1 MAEENLDDLQRR
13 ISEIAAKQRD
23 EMAALGAVTE
33 KTRREMESL
42 QREIKRSSSSLKK
55 VLQKELVD
63 SLDQIA
69 PAAKKAAD
77 NIGKLSQGATNLGL
91 GFAKNAN
98 QVSGSLEQLNPVI
111 DATTKV
117 ISGLV
122 GAVPLLGGVMSA
134 AAQAVGEAGKIIVTE
149 LDKTA
154 KVFQD
159 ISSVGGLTARG
170 MSGLRDQFV
179 KSGLSLE
186 SYRRVVNENSKTM
199 ALFRGSVGQG
209 AEDFTTAL
217 GQLTQDRTLRN
228 LGFTADTIAEGATA
242 FLEQQ
247 VKLGRARN
255 LTEAQLKEGTRAY
268 LDELDQL
275 SRVTGANRRELQKQQ
290 LAALSEQR
298 FRAKLNELQSTE
310 QGRQLAKSAQNLQ
323 AAIATQAPGISQGF
337 RDIFAAGG
345 AVTTDA
351 AKQLSVLTRGAA
363 QDIITRFQSGAIS
376 EQQAFEELARATGE
390 GTKAFE
396 GIAKYKD
403 LGGTIG
409 NFAEASNFARLAGK
423 DISEAFKIAKR
434 DQEENKKGQDALT
447 RGVVDAQVNLEKF
460 NIEINKSITNILPQA
475 GTVVSNFSN
484 IMLEAVEKLSTLAG
498 QGPEA
503 VGQAAKDVTL
513 NAVKAGA
520 AGLIDGLSFGLAGNL
535 DSFKELQASN
545 PAAYGAG
552 QIGSI
557 AVPGLVAAKTAKAAL
572 GNVVARKLPD
582 TGTLV
587 SKAKNTLGNLGASIG
602 AGTAGLAA
610 TVGAFLSAT
619 SSNTGSAGI
628 EQLKKLGIDRVKEGA
643 AAGGPS
649 SQRTVEVAKLLQGME
664 NFKEITGL
672 KDGYN
677 RGPTSLHNTGNAIDF
692 TVQRPPKNAQEGE
705 AMKAQ
710 ILAAI
715 GGRGRVLNEY
725 LTPAQ
730 GGDRHERTTGGHFH
744 VDGYRNG
751 GISTGPSSGY
761 FQKLHGTEAV
771 VPLPDGKTIP
781 VDVQGLFGNFN
792 WAENSQQQMD
802 LMQRQIDRL
811 EQLVD
816 LTERSISNDGASA
829 QVRKLQDLVDLM
841 GDSVNINQKMLRVA
855 RN

>member
-1 MAEENLDDLQRR
+1 MAEENLDQLAQAAQR
-13 ISEIAAKQRD
+13 ATN
-23 EMAALGAVTE
+23 EMAAAGRSAAAAGQQLDRLNQKQILAIKSAEHLSSAALATGRAV
-33 KTRREMESL
+33 KTAG
-42 QREIKRSSSSLKK
+42 
-55 VLQKELVD
+55 KEL
-63 SLDQIA
+63 
-69 PAAKKAAD
+69 
-77 NIGKLSQGATNLGL
+77 GKLSSSAASLAL

-117 ISGLV
+117 ISSLA
-122 GAVPLLGGVMSA
+122 GAVPLLGGVLGA
-134 AAQAVGEAGKIIVTE
+134 AARAIGEAGKIIVTE

-170 MSGLRDQFV
+170 MTDLRDQFV

-186 SYRRVVNENSKTM
+186 SYRRIINENSKTM
-199 ALFRGSVGQG
+199 ALFRGTVGQG
-209 AEDFTTAL
+209 ADDFTTAL

-228 LGFTADTIAEGATA
+228 LGFTADTIAEGAGT

-255 LTEAQLKEGTRAY
+255 LTEAELREGTRAY
-268 LDELDQL
+268 LNELDQL
-275 SRVTGANRRELQKQQ
+275 SRITGANRRELQKQQ

-403 LGGTIG
+403 LSGVIG

-423 DISEAFKIAKR
+423 DISEAFKTAKT
-434 DQEENKKGQDALT
+434 DQAESKKGQDALT
-447 RGVVDAQVNLEKF
+447 RGVVDAQINLEKF
-460 NIEINKSITNILPQA
+460 NIEINKSITDMLPQA
-475 GTVVSNFSN
+475 GTVVSNFTN
-484 IMLEAVEKLSTLAG
+484 VMLEAVKKLGSITA
-498 QGPEA
+498 QGPGATAETA
-503 VGQAAKDVTL
+503 KNAAKDTAKAVGLGFVDAVT
-513 NAVKAGA
+513 
-520 AGLIDGLSFGLAGNL
+520 FGLAKKL
-535 DSFKELQASN
+535 APDKFAAAQQSDA
-545 PAAYGAG
+545 AAYGAG
-552 QIGSI
+552 QVASI
-557 AVPGLVAAKTAKAAL
+557 AVPGLGAAKLAKAGLTAAGAKVLPAAGPAL
-572 GNVVARKLPD
+572 
-582 TGTLV
+582 
-587 SKAKNTLGNLGASIG
+587 SKIGSLGASLT
-602 AGTAGLAA
+602 AGVAGLAA
-610 TVGAFLSAT
+610 TVGALVYGPGGDAAAS
-619 SSNTGSAGI
+619 GV
-628 EQLKKLGIDRVKEGA
+628 EQLKKLGIDRFKEGA

-649 SQRTVEVAKLLQGME
+649 SQRTLEVAQALQKMPG
-664 NFKEITGL
+664 FKRFTGFN
-672 KDGYN
+672 DGYN
-677 RGPTSLHNTGNAIDF
+677 RGPNSLHNTGNAIDF
-692 TVQRPPKNAQEGE
+692 TVEKPPKNAQQAE

-725 LTPAQ
+725 LGPEH
-730 GGDRHERTTGGHFH
+730 GGDRHGRTTGGHFH

-751 GISTGPSSGY
+751 GISTGPESGY

-781 VDVQGLFGNFN
+781 VDVQGLFNNFD
-792 WAENSQQQMD
+792 WSQSSQQQMA

-841 GDSVNINQKMLRVA
+841 GDSVSINQKMLRVA